1 MLLSLKKQNSFDPGV
16 NNWEYSM
23 SCQNCAENIQL
34 CEPLIVSLLKYKY
47 LSSHRKPRYRNL
59 GISNLCMRF
68 SLAVATGHRPIS
80 QGLVFR
86 WTSSPFISF
95 TAGSALVIALPHLLI
110 AFHCLFS
117 AHISLSFWKVRRFH
131 KMWKPSYISVNL
143 LWGTLAP
150 GWERW
155 FIY

>member
-1 MLLSLKKQNSFDPGV
+1 
-16 NNWEYSM
+16 M
-23 SCQNCAENIQL
+23 SKLCRKHPVMWTIDSISVKIQV
-34 CEPLIVSLLKYKY
+34 CLITQEAKIQKSGHQQPVHVVQPCY
-47 LSSHRKPRYRNL
+47 
-59 GISNLCMRF
+59 
-68 SLAVATGHRPIS
+68 VTGHRPIS

-86 WTSSPFISF
+86 WTSSPFTSF

-117 AHISLSFWKVRRFH
+117 AHTSFSFWKVRFH
-131 KMWKPSYISVNL
+131 KMWKPSYIWVNL

>member
-1 MLLSLKKQNSFDPGV
+1 MLLPLKKQNSFDPGV
-16 NNWEYSM
+16 YNWEYSI
-23 SCQNCAENIQL
+23 SCQNCAENIQI

-47 LSSHRKPRYRNL
+47 VSSHRKPRYRNL
-59 GISNLCMRF
+59 GISNLYTR
-68 SLAVATGHRPIS
+68 
-80 QGLVFR
+80 
-86 WTSSPFISF
+86 SSPCYGDRSQAHFPGPCIWVNKLPFTSF

-110 AFHCLFS
+110 AFHCLFP
-117 AHISLSFWKVRRFH
+117 AHTSLSFWKVRIH
-131 KMWKPSYISVNL
+131 KMWKPSYICVNL